1 LARYKLSWFVEDD
14 ADYWNELNN
23 RLTRNLEELELIRER
38 ISVLQ
43 EAESRRIT
51 ERMNRTMYLLGIITG
66 FFLPMSFVTGL
77 LGINVGGIPGADAP
91 HGFWLACLLIGGV
104 ATFQWWVFRRLRW
117 L

>member
-1 LARYKLSWFVEDD
+1 M
-14 ADYWNELNN
+14 
-23 RLTRNLEELELIRER
+23 
-38 ISVLQ
+38 VLQ
-43 EAESRRIT
+43 DELRARAVARSD
-51 ERMNRTMYLLGIITG
+51 RTNYLLTIIAAI
-66 FFLPMSFVTGL
+66 FLPLGFVTGL